1 MSDEAVRKQAKGVC
15 NEISEKNGWTTFHVD
30 VGRTYP
36 LRLQTKIE
44 KLIEQGRAAK
54 QNEAIWSFDE
64 SQGAENPSKP
74 GTHYINRRFAGVEV
88 GGELDPALASAS
100 APASSGTG
108 HVRSEDE
115 RASIELQT
123 VVKAA
128 TKMYA
133 REFKDDDDF
142 FQFMARL
149 AQFVARKPPP
159 PPPQPK
165 PPATENP
172 APVDNTSDGGDD
184 ESDIPF

>member
-1 MSDEAVRKQAKGVC
+1 MSDEVVRKQAKGVC
-15 NEISEKNGWTTFHVD
+15 EETSEKNDWTTFSVN

-36 LRLQTKIE
+36 LRLQTKLEAIV
-44 KLIEQGRAAK
+44 EQGRAAK
-54 QNEAIWSFDE
+54 KQEAIWTFDE
-64 SQGAENPSKP
+64 SQGQENPNKP
-74 GTHYINRRFAGVEV
+74 GTHYINRRLVKVEV

-100 APASSGTG
+100 APTGGGTG
-108 HVRSEDE
+108 HVRSDEE

-149 AQFVARKPPP
+149 SQFVARKPPP
-159 PPPQPK
+159 PKPVATPP
-165 PPATENP
+165 TENP
-172 APVDNTSDGGDD
+172 APTSDSVPVEEDD
-184 ESDIPF
+184 SGIPF